1 LRVWQDAMDL
11 AEHCYQVTSSFPK
24 QEMYGLTAQMRRSA
38 VSIAANISEGHGR
51 ESTGAFVQF
60 LRNAQ
65 GSLKELET
73 HLLLAGRVLCA
84 SPAETEPL
92 LVKCDELGRMLRSL
106 SRSLQR
112 KKGEGKA

>member
-1 LRVWQDAMDL
+1 MAL
-11 AEHCYQVTSSFPK
+11 AERCYQVTSTYPK
-24 QEMYGLTAQMRRSA
+24 EEMYGLTAQTRRSA

-73 HLLLAGRVLCA
+73 HLLLAGRVNCT

-92 LVKCDELGRMLRSL
+92 LMKCDELGRMLRSL
-106 SRSLQR
+106 IRSLQR
-112 KKGEGKA
+112 NKGEAKE